1 MSERGER
8 AGSRRVRRVLLAK
21 PGLDGHERGVH
32 VIARLLRDNGY
43 EVIYTGI
50 RRRPSEIAQAAIQE
64 DVDVVGLSVLSGS
77 HLSLTKAVMEA
88 LAEQGADDILVVV
101 GGTVPEKD
109 RAALQALGVSAVFGV
124 ETSFD
129 EITAWFASA

>member
-1 MSERGER
+1 VIERGKR
-8 AGSRRVRRVLLAK
+8 AAPRRVRRVLLAK

-50 RRRPSEIAQAAIQE
+50 RRRASEIAQAAIQE

-109 RAALQALGVSAVFGV
+109 RAALQELGVSAVFGV